1 MKNNLYPE
9 MSEQEYQEMINSPIS
24 KEIMKRTE
32 VRMLYF
38 HKVFLRNFYQ
48 TFPDFYQ
55 YIFDSE
61 DSYLMEDYGIGE
73 LVAIP
78 SPIMWTLLRYIE
90 ILLKSG
96 KIHEVKN
103 ILSYLEDWYQSTDP
117 EIKDLVI
124 WFVNDSYI
132 IPDVLHSLVD
142 LLPSGMYQHFMKYNS
157 DLL

>member
-1 MKNNLYPE
+1 MQDNQYPE
-9 MSEQEYQEMINSPIS
+9 MSEREYQTMINSPFAKANEIRVKKIS
-24 KEIMKRTE
+24 LLIHE
-32 VRMLYF
+32 L
-38 HKVFLRNFYQ
+38 FLRDFFK

-73 LVAIP
+73 LVALS
-78 SPIMWTLLRYIE
+78 SPIMWTLLRYVE

-96 KIHEVKN
+96 KIHEVN
-103 ILSYLEDWYQSTDP
+103 DILSYLEDWYQSIDP
-117 EIKDLVI
+117 EVKDLVI

-132 IPDVLHSLVD
+132 IPDVLHSFVD